1 MGATPRYERFRGRHI
16 ASLIAANGAPSVKA
30 WARAVEEQQLF
41 ISILTLAEYDKGIAN
56 LPFDDINVARYVGA
70 RDALEARFMG
80 WTLPLGDEVV
90 RRWGAISGRVKAQTG
105 HAPPVIDTLLAATAI
120 ESRLYLVSRNTRD
133 PAHSGAVVF
142 DPWRDDVEG
151 FPLVSSER
159 G

>member
-1 MGATPRYERFRGRHI
+1 
-16 ASLIAANGAPSVKA
+16 
-30 WARAVEEQQLF
+30 
-41 ISILTLAEYDKGIAN
+41 
-56 LPFDDINVARYVGA
+56 
-70 RDALEARFMG
+70 MG

-133 PAHSGAVVF
+133 LAHSGAVVF